1 VKRALS
7 PSFIRT
13 GQRIQRGLERLPEL
27 YAGHAS
33 CAPICSSRK
42 KHVLRCALRLR
53 TFGFRGWSAEIAR
66 KLALPVEAFSL
77 DRFSIHGCGP
87 VGLHDDAF
95 RYPHYYFVMVVAH
108 SGALGL
114 VDASSVALRH
124 EPGEIILLDPRRK
137 HGLVREGRRADDHTY
152 ESSHSPVYDED
163 SQFLFLDLDLRR
175 SDLQARFATP
185 ESRLECSTAL
195 TRALGIEFAFQS
207 LANAR
212 NRRGSSASIRG

>member
-1 VKRALS
+1 VTRELS

-13 GQRIQRGLERLPEL
+13 GQRIERGLERLPEL
-27 YAGHAS
+27 YRRARDLCPDLFVAEET
-33 CAPICSSRK
+33 
-42 KHVLRCALRLR
+42 R
-53 TFGFRGWSAEIAR
+53 TFDALYDYVPLGFVDGLRKEIAR
-66 KLALPVEAFSL
+66 KLALPSEAFSL

-114 VDASSVALRH
+114 VDVRSVAMRH

-137 HGLVREGRRADDHTY
+137 HGLVREGRRADDHSY

-175 SDLQARFATP
+175 SDLQARF
-185 ESRLECSTAL
+185 
-195 TRALGIEFAFQS
+195 
-207 LANAR
+207 R
-212 NRRGSSASIRG
+212 NV

>member
-1 VKRALS
+1 VKREPS

-13 GQRIQRGLERLPEL
+13 GERIERGLERLSEL
-27 YAGHAS
+27 YRRARELCPDLFVAEET
-33 CAPICSSRK
+33 
-42 KHVLRCALRLR
+42 R
-53 TFGFRGWSAEIAR
+53 TFDALYDYVPLGFVDGLRNEIAR
-66 KLALPVEAFSL
+66 RLALPAEVFSL

-114 VDASSVALRH
+114 VDAHSVALRH

-137 HGLVREGRRADDHTY
+137 HGLVREGRRADDHAY

-163 SQFLFLDLDLRR
+163 SPFLFLDLDLRR
-175 SDLQARFATP
+175 SDLQARFRKA
-185 ESRLECSTAL
+185 
-195 TRALGIEFAFQS
+195 
-207 LANAR
+207 
-212 NRRGSSASIRG
+212 

>member
-1 VKRALS
+1 MTRELS

-13 GQRIQRGLERLPEL
+13 GQRIERGLERLPEL
-27 YAGHAS
+27 YRRARDLCPDLFVAEET
-33 CAPICSSRK
+33 
-42 KHVLRCALRLR
+42 R
-53 TFGFRGWSAEIAR
+53 TFDALYDYVPLGFVNGLRNEIAR
-66 KLALPVEAFSL
+66 KLALPAEAFSL

-108 SGALGL
+108 SGVLGL
-114 VDASSVALRH
+114 VDARSVALRH

-137 HGLVREGRRADDHTY
+137 HGLVREGRRADDHSY

-175 SDLQARFATP
+175 SDLQARF
-185 ESRLECSTAL
+185 R
-195 TRALGIEFAFQS
+195 
-207 LANAR
+207 NA
-212 NRRGSSASIRG
+212 

>member
-1 VKRALS
+1 VTRERS

-13 GQRIQRGLERLPEL
+13 GQRIERGLERLPEL
-27 YAGHAS
+27 YRRARDLCPDLFVAEET
-33 CAPICSSRK
+33 
-42 KHVLRCALRLR
+42 R
-53 TFGFRGWSAEIAR
+53 TFDALYDYVPLGFVDGLRKEIAR
-66 KLALPVEAFSL
+66 KLALPAEAFSL

-114 VDASSVALRH
+114 VDARSVAVRH

-137 HGLVREGRRADDHTY
+137 HGLVREGRRADDHNY
-152 ESSHSPVYDED
+152 ESSHSPVYDQD

-175 SDLQARFATP
+175 SDLQARF
-185 ESRLECSTAL
+185 R
-195 TRALGIEFAFQS
+195 
-207 LANAR
+207 NA
-212 NRRGSSASIRG
+212 

>member
-1 VKRALS
+1 VKRDPS

-13 GQRIQRGLERLPEL
+13 GERIERGLERLSEL
-27 YAGHAS
+27 YRRARELCPDLFVAEET
-33 CAPICSSRK
+33 
-42 KHVLRCALRLR
+42 R
-53 TFGFRGWSAEIAR
+53 TFDALYDYVPLGFVDGLRNEIAR
-66 KLALPVEAFSL
+66 RLALPVEAFSL

-114 VDASSVALRH
+114 VDAHSVALRH

-137 HGLVREGRRADDHTY
+137 HGLVREGRRADDHAY

-175 SDLQARFATP
+175 SDLQARFRKA
-185 ESRLECSTAL
+185 
-195 TRALGIEFAFQS
+195 
-207 LANAR
+207 
-212 NRRGSSASIRG
+212 